1 MLFILK
7 DCPYPKKNINGLV
20 RLRTPSQ
27 ESNLPEMYLNPIT
40 LAFAGNLAYLEP
52 FFLHSYTQKHLQYSR
67 ICHVLVILINII
79 WSAVDFLVFP
89 SLVKECYIIRFG
101 ILTPFFLLGLFYSFY
116 PGYLKNWQYLFAFD
130 VVFAGILQ
138 IAMIWFGRSP
148 DLHVYYVGIITILVF
163 GYAFIRL
170 RFIFAVITCWS
181 VMIMYILFAAFISPP
196 SPKMLA
202 FNGIFIFSINFI
214 GMIICYTAEIDSRR
228 NFFLS
233 WLLEQEKEK
242 VTNVNHMLEKR
253 VTERT
258 AELSLMNKELK
269 REFTAHKKAI
279 ADKQL
284 LEQQL
289 RQAQKMEAIG
299 TLAGGIAH
307 DFNNILS
314 AIIGFTELTLEDIPP
329 DENLSDNLNEV
340 LIASGRA
347 KDLINQILTFSRRSE
362 KELQPIS
369 LTLVA
374 KEIVKLLRAT
384 LPTTIKIEQN
394 FASDQLIMADATQ
407 IHQLIMNLCTNANH
421 AMQKDGGILSISVM
435 ELDLDETD
443 ITNLTELK
451 AGRYLKLV
459 VSDTGHGIPDDVL
472 ERIFDPFFT
481 TKKNKE
487 GTGLGL
493 SVVHGIVKSQKG
505 AIRVESRENI
515 GTTFVIYF
523 PIVENSNF
531 QLEKSQTQLTGGSE
545 HILMVDDE
553 STIIKAVSRMLARLG
568 YKVTSQTD
576 SVKAFEIFKK
586 QPDQFDLVL
595 TDLTMPRLTGEKMAA
610 QITELRPDIPIIL
623 CTGFSASK
631 TKEELLTAGITTI
644 VNKPIVK
651 EKLAKTIRNAL
662 DGKLTSPQ
670 LEQKR
675 LNQVQNDQCRL
686 S

>member
-7 DCPYPKKNINGLV
+7 DCPYSKKNIKRLV
-20 RLRTPSQ
+20 LPRLSSQ
-27 ESNLPEMYLNPIT
+27 ESAFPEMYLNPIT
-40 LAFAGNLAYLEP
+40 LAFNGKQAYLEP
-52 FFLHSYTQKHLQYSR
+52 FFFRSYSQKYLQFSR
-67 ICHVLVILINII
+67 TCHILVILINII
-79 WSAVDFLVFP
+79 WSLVDYLVFP
-89 SLVKECYIIRFG
+89 SLVRECYIIRYG
-101 ILTPFFLLGLFYSFY
+101 ILTPFFLLGWFYSFY
-116 PGYLKNWQYLFAFD
+116 PGFLKNWQYLFAID

-138 IAMIWFGRSP
+138 VSIIWLGQSP
-148 DLHVYYVGIITILVF
+148 DLHLYYVGIITILVF

-170 RFIFAVITCWS
+170 RFIFAVISCWL

-196 SPKMLA
+196 SPNMLV
-202 FNGIFIFSINFI
+202 FNSIVIFSISVI
-214 GMIICYTAEIDSRR
+214 GMIICYMAEIDSRR

-233 WLLEQEKEK
+233 WLLEQEQEK

-258 AELSLMNKELK
+258 AELRLMNSELK
-269 REFTAHKKAI
+269 REFKAHRKVI

-314 AIIGFTELTLEDIPP
+314 AIIGFTELTLEDIPQ
-329 DENLSDNLNEV
+329 DENLSDNLNEI

-362 KELQPIS
+362 NELQPIS

-435 ELDLDETD
+435 EWDLDETD
-443 ITNLTELK
+443 ITNLTELRP
-451 AGRYLKLV
+451 GRYLKLA
-459 VSDTGHGIPDDVL
+459 VSDTGHGIPKNVL

-481 TKKNKE
+481 TKKNQE

-505 AIRVESRENI
+505 AIRVESHENI
-515 GTTFVIYF
+515 GTTFIIYF

-531 QLEKSQTQLTGGSE
+531 QLEKSQTQSAGGSE

-553 STIIKAVSRMLARLG
+553 PAIIKAVSKMLTRLG

-576 SVKAFEIFKK
+576 SVKALEIFKK

-595 TDLTMPRLTGEKMAA
+595 TDLTMPQLTGEKMAA
-610 QITELRPDIPIIL
+610 QIIELRPGIPIIL
-623 CTGFSASK
+623 CTGFSAST

-651 EKLAKTIRNAL
+651 EKLAETIRNTL
-662 DGKLTSPQ
+662 DGKLTSCQ
-670 LEQKR
+670 LEQTKQFSNN
-675 LNQVQNDQCRL
+675 L
-686 S
+686 